1 MMEGVAHTHGAAVCR
16 SHSLH
21 LPHPMSSPTLSLP
34 LFCFFSFS
42 PFSSVSTSF
51 STLFS
56 QSIIKGLLFRAFSLQ
71 SRTRVP
77 SSTLV
82 DSTPISPT
90 SFSCTEANRPDTIP
104 HKYQPRSSNQPNCG
118 RMLCLKES
126 VSLYWETLLIGM
138 KSATES
144 CCLIIREVGV
154 FSWSM
159 TSSKVWSRLKE
170 WALMKKVEKVA
181 SQIQSFID

>member
-1 MMEGVAHTHGAAVCR
+1 MEVKLKEGLETGETARGKGILNDDDDDGGCGVHTWC
-16 SHSLH
+16 SWMQK
-21 LPHPMSSPTLSLP
+21 PQPSPTSPDVTPSLLFLLILSLFICINI
-34 LFCFFSFS
+34 LFHFVLSVIQKGFVVSCVFLADSDTC
-42 PFSSVSTSF
+42 PF
-51 STLFS
+51 
-56 QSIIKGLLFRAFSLQ
+56 IHPR
-71 SRTRVP
+71 P
-77 SSTLV
+77 V

-90 SFSCTEANRPDTIP
+90 SFSCTEANRPDTVP

-154 FSWSM
+154 FS
-159 TSSKVWSRLKE
+159 
-170 WALMKKVEKVA
+170 
-181 SQIQSFID
+181 